1 MYIFKI
7 TAFIRRNN
15 MKKVYLLLT
24 ICLLFSAG
32 SIYAQDTASGEEYII
47 QKGDTLWGIS
57 ENKLEDNFLWPKLWD
72 VNPHIAN
79 PDLIYPGEKIRIPSR
94 ESLMKE
100 AAPPAEAEMP
110 PAPEVKAPVKKPAIA
125 PARAAAP
132 ATAEKAVTVSKK
144 YLVDKNFYMSAG
156 WISKDFPSIGTITT
170 TPSGKHMAGKGDIV
184 YINVSEKKML
194 ARLGLETKSSLIVP
208 LNEDSRS
215 RYFTIRRIKEVKH
228 PITAEKMGYLIRVTG
243 ILEIIGM
250 DGDTPK
256 ARVLSSFEDVE
267 TGDGLMPYSDMEPPV
282 VPDVIRRP
290 AIDGYVVEAHYTNRL
305 SGENNIVYL
314 DKGSDN
320 GLQPGDIFKIFPNAP
335 IQRVIGEVQVISL
348 KPATSTAV
356 ILNSSEE
363 ITPGSK
369 WGQK

>member
-1 MYIFKI
+1 
-7 TAFIRRNN
+7 
-15 MKKVYLLLT
+15 MKKVCLFLI

-32 SIYAQDTASGEEYII
+32 SIYAQAQDTASGEEYII

-72 VNPHIAN
+72 VNPNIAN

-94 ESLMKE
+94 ETLMKQ
-100 AAPPAEAEMP
+100 AAPSAETEMP
-110 PAPEVKAPVKKPAIA
+110 PAPKVMAPVKKPAMA

-132 ATAEKAVTVSKK
+132 AAAEKAVKVSKK

-170 TPSGKHMAGKGDIV
+170 TPSGKNMAGKGEIV

-194 ARLGLETKSSLIVP
+194 ARLNLNTKPSLIVP
-208 LNEDSRS
+208 LNEDSKS
-215 RYFTIRRIKEVKH
+215 RYFTIRRIKEVRH
-228 PITAEKMGYLIRVTG
+228 PVTGEKMGYLIRVTG
-243 ILEIIGM
+243 IVEIIGM

-256 ARVLSSFEDVE
+256 ARILSSFEDVE

-290 AIDGYVVEAHYTNRL
+290 VIDGYIVEAHYTNQM

-314 DKGSDN
+314 DKGTNN
-320 GLQPGDIFKIFPNAP
+320 GLQPGDVFDIFPNAP
-335 IQRVIGEVQVISL
+335 IRRVIGEAQVISL
-348 KPATSTAV
+348 KPDTSTAV
-356 ILNSSEE
+356 ILKSSEE
-363 ITPGSK
+363 ITTGSK
-369 WGQK
+369 FGQK